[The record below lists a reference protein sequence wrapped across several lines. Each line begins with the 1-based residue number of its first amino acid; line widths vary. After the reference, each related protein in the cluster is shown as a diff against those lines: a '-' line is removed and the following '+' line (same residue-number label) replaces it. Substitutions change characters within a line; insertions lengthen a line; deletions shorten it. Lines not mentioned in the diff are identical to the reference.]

1 MPAPGAGDDG
11 PAFGSLANLGGPRKF
26 KKKPVLVLDPE
37 ELEKAHMMFQE
48 ASAEMLGE
56 QVERPERPKAV
67 LGLAPIDDEEAAPED
82 MGESDDAEAGD
93 DNDAIPS
100 AEEVLRITAARER
113 EDQELDPEMQASE
126 DDFIARQLENL
137 DVDHRIFPSLPLRS
151 EEEIA
156 AEEEAERAALDAR
169 AASQEPLDE
178 ADLPEASIAIS
189 YEPEPV
195 EPQNTGPIARY
206 GAFPVNPLP
215 DPEPE
220 IIEPQA
226 VEPEL
231 AAHSSA
237 EPEPM
242 LGSLAQTSKPA
253 SAFGEEPFLDFPTIP
268 LRFEAKDVRR
278 EEPQPF
284 PAQVRGETPQ
294 APSPLEYEV
303 DDDWEEDA
311 PLGLEPEIEDTS
323 ATYAHDETGEQ
334 DGSYTDI
341 EDEPVDGY
349 AFMYA
354 HNPRGRTLQALAD
367 GESNSLRA
375 KLLQERADAAAQ
387 EESRDRRSIF
397 ARFAHWLRGL
407 FG

>member
-56 QVERPERPKAV
+56 QMERPERPKAV

-82 MGESDDAEAGD
+82 MGESDDTEAGD

-100 AEEVLRITAARER
+100 AEEVLRMTAAREPV
-113 EDQELDPEMQASE
+113 DAGLAPEMQASE
-126 DDFIARQLENL
+126 DDFIAQQLESL

-156 AEEEAERAALDAR
+156 AEEEAERIAMEAR
-169 AASQEPLDE
+169 AASTEHLDD
-178 ADLPEASIAIS
+178 ATLSKASIEIAYDPGAVES
-189 YEPEPV
+189 QDLEPAPHL
-195 EPQNTGPIARY
+195 

-215 DPEPE
+215 EPEVESVEPAMIEPDALPEPE
-220 IIEPQA
+220 P
-226 VEPEL
+226 
-231 AAHSSA
+231 SSDL
-237 EPEPM
+237 
-242 LGSLAQTSKPA
+242 LGQNAISTSV
-253 SAFGEEPFLDFPTIP
+253 FGDKPFLDFPTQP
-268 LRFEAKDVRR
+268 LRFEAEVGPVEAR
-278 EEPQPF
+278 QPD
-284 PAQVRGETPQ
+284 PA
-294 APSPLEYEV
+294 PLNDEGAQPPMPV
-303 DDDWEEDA
+303 AFDADDDWEENA
-311 PLGLEPEIEDTS
+311 PLGLEPEIEES
-323 ATYAHDETGEQ
+323 PATDAAAGNTDNQSGN
-334 DGSYTDI
+334 YTDI

-375 KLLQERADAAAQ
+375 KLLQERADAVAEQDDA
-387 EESRDRRSIF
+387 SRPSVFSRL
-397 ARFAHWLRGL
+397 ATWLRGL
-407 FG
+407 FR